1 MQVKEIMTRDVE
13 MINSDAGLPEV
24 ARRMKQLEVG
34 ALPIWEDEELV
45 GIITDRDIVVRAIA
59 EGKDPLNTPI
69 SEIMTSEVFY
79 CLEND
84 DLYEA
89 AKIMEEESIHRL
101 LVLNNDGE
109 PIGFVS
115 LADFS
120 VKCHNEHLVCEVLE
134 RISGPACPHR

>member
-13 MINSDAGLPEV
+13 MINSDAKLPEV
-24 ARRMKQLEVG
+24 ARKMKELEVG

-45 GIITDRDIVVRAIA
+45 GIITDRDIVVRVIA
-59 EGKDPLNTPI
+59 EGKDLLNTPV
-69 SEIMTSEVFY
+69 SEIMTPEVFY

-101 LVLNNDGE
+101 LVLSNDGE

-120 VKCHNEHLVCEVLE
+120 VKCHDEHLVCEVLE

>member
-59 EGKDPLNTPI
+59 EGKDTLNTPV

-134 RISGPACPHR
+134 QISGPACPHR